1 MSGYWAEAAKG
12 FNPIT
17 AGLGLVGGL
26 LSGKSAEKKAKREA
40 AFKAKEDRALMA
52 DEAKYGAVNTLFQSK
67 LEDYMSQLQ
76 RSRKQR
82 GLDQFRS
89 FSAMQQIAPGY
100 SESGGIVV
108 PQAPT
113 IGDFN
118 TQVQLAGISNPTKY

>member
-1 MSGYWAEAAKG
+1 MAGYWAKAAEG

-17 AGLGLVGGL
+17 AGLGLVGGFL
-26 LSGKSAEKKAKREA
+26 EGRSAEKKAKREA
-40 AFKAKEDRALMA
+40 NFKAKEDRALRA
-52 DEAKYGAVNTLFQSK
+52 DEAKYGAVNALFQSQ
-67 LEDYMSQLQ
+67 LEDYTAQ
-76 RSRKQR
+76 RNRQRKQR

-89 FSAMQQIAPGY
+89 FNTMQQIAPGY

-113 IGDFN
+113 VGDFN